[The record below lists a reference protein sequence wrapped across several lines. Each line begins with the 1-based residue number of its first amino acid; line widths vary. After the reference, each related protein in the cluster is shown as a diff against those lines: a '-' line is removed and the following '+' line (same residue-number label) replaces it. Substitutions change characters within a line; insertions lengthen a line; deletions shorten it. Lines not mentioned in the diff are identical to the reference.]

1 MVARPLKM
9 HIRPATYS
17 DLDSLMNLFEGAKA
31 IMRASG
37 NLQQWN
43 NGYPTAEVVRNDIS
57 QGNCYVLCDGA
68 EILGTIAL
76 IAGPDQTY
84 SYIEGEWANE
94 DPYYVIHRIATSAP
108 GRNVA
113 KTMFDWAFEH
123 IGQHGY
129 SVIRIDTHKDNCI
142 MQHVLDKYGFTHCGV
157 IYLDDGAPREA
168 YLKDAS
174 VSGSR
179 EMESST
185 EIVVAPSDLSYAETI
200 TRFQVD
206 MAMESE
212 GFQLDYERTLK
223 GVQAVLQDENKGR
236 YVLAMI
242 DERPV
247 GSLMLTR
254 EWSDWNCC
262 WYLWIQS
269 VYVLPEHRSNGI
281 FKSMYNKVLELATSE
296 GISQVRLYVDKD
308 NKKAQTVYQ
317 KLGMSECHY
326 LMYEVE
332 L

>member
-1 MVARPLKM
+1 MY
-9 HIRPATYS
+9 IRQATYS
-17 DLDSLMNLFEGAKA
+17 DLDSLMQIFEGAKV

-37 NLQQWN
+37 NLHQWD
-43 NGYPTAEVVRNDIS
+43 NGYPTIAVVRKDIS
-57 QGNCYVLCDGA
+57 QGNCYVLCEGT
-68 EILGTIAL
+68 EILGTMAL
-76 IAGPDQTY
+76 IAGPDHTY
-84 SYIEGEWANE
+84 SYIEGKWSND
-94 DPYYVIHRIATSAP
+94 DPYYVIHRIAAAVP
-108 GRNVA
+108 ARNVA

-123 IGQHGY
+123 IGQQGCF
-129 SVIRIDTHKDNCI
+129 VIRIDTHKDNCI
-142 MQHVLDKYGFTHCGV
+142 MQHILAKYGFTHCGV

-168 YLKDAS
+168 YLKKSDFN
-174 VSGSR
+174 
-179 EMESST
+179 
-185 EIVVAPSDLSYAETI
+185 ILIAPSDLSYAETI
-200 TRFQVD
+200 TRFQID

-212 GFQLDYERTLK
+212 GFELKYERTLK
-223 GVQAVLQDENKGR
+223 GVQTVLQDENKGR

-242 DERPV
+242 DGRPV

-269 VYVLPEHRSNGI
+269 VYVLPEHRDNGI
-281 FKSMYNKVLELATSE
+281 FKAMYHKVLELAASE
-296 GISQVRLYVDKD
+296 GISQVRLYVDKN